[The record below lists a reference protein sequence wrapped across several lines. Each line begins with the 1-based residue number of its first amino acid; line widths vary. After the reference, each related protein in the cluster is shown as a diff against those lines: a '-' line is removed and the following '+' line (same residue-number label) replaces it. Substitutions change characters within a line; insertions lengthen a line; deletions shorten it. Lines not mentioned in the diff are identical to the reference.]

1 MTPPGHPWVS
11 TKFSA
16 ESVHPF
22 GRLYSTYIYIYECLV
37 LLYRF
42 IMNFGSGAR
51 IQEDTQRFM
60 AAEEKKFNNTVLLT
74 SGRESVMLGGRG
86 TKRQRKIPQ
95 RYQNST
101 LLLDKEEKEFS
112 HRETKVAQYLSG
124 VFNFCL
130 KIPPPLS
137 AFLQWGKSQFFPDKV
152 EGVGEGWEAIF
163 SWKSI

>member
-1 MTPPGHPWVS
+1 M
-11 TKFSA
+11 K
-16 ESVHPF
+16 
-22 GRLYSTYIYIYECLV
+22 L
-37 LLYRF
+37 
-42 IMNFGSGAR
+42 GSGAR

-101 LLLDKEEKEFS
+101 LLLDKEEKDFR
-112 HRETKVAQYLSG
+112 HRETKVAQYSSG

-130 KIPPPLS
+130 KIPPPS
-137 AFLQWGKSQFFPDKV
+137 SGIFT
-152 EGVGEGWEAIF
+152 VGE
-163 SWKSI
+163 K

>member
-1 MTPPGHPWVS
+1 
-11 TKFSA
+11 
-16 ESVHPF
+16 
-22 GRLYSTYIYIYECLV
+22 
-37 LLYRF
+37 
-42 IMNFGSGAR
+42 MNFGSGAR